1 MADKKNGDGRKL
13 IASNRRAHFDYF
25 LSDFLEA
32 GLSLTGTEIKSLRAG
47 HCSLNGA
54 FIDFRGGEVFVVG
67 MNIPE
72 YKYGNIFNH
81 DPLRDRKL
89 LLHKYQIAK
98 LLRSV
103 QQDGFTVVPT
113 QIYFKKGMAKIEI
126 ALAKGKKN
134 FDKRETIKEN
144 DIKKKLNK
152 VIKTQSYE

>member
-1 MADKKNGDGRKL
+1 MAKQENKDGRKL

-32 GLSLTGTEIKSLRAG
+32 GLSLTGTEIKSLRRG
-47 HCSLNGA
+47 RCSLNGS
-54 FIDFRGGEVFVVG
+54 FVDLRGGEAYLVG

-89 LLHKYQIAK
+89 LLHKVQIRK
-98 LLRSV
+98 LSKAV
-103 QQDGFTVVPT
+103 AQDGYTIVPT
-113 QIYFKKGMAKIEI
+113 QIYFKKGRAKVEI

-134 FDKRETIKEN
+134 YDKRQTLKER
-144 DIKKKLNK
+144 DVSRKLHRVVKN
-152 VIKTQSYE
+152 QEYD

>member
-1 MADKKNGDGRKL
+1 MAQQKADTAIKL

-32 GLSLTGTEIKSLRAG
+32 GLSLTGTEIKALRAG

-54 FIDFRGGEVFVVG
+54 FIDFRDGEAFVVG
-67 MNIPE
+67 MNISE

-89 LLHKYQIAK
+89 LLHKYQINK
-98 LLRSV
+98 LMKSIKL
-103 QQDGFTVVPT
+103 DGFTVVPT
-113 QIYFKKGMAKIEI
+113 KIYFKKGRAKIEI

-134 FDKRETIKEN
+134 YDKRQTIKDR
-144 DIKKKLNK
+144 DIAKKINK
-152 VIKTQSYE
+152 AVKHQDF

>member
-1 MADKKNGDGRKL
+1 MAKNAKDSGRKL

-54 FIDFRGGEVFVVG
+54 FIDFKGGEAYVVG

-72 YKYGNIFNH
+72 YKFGNIFNH

-89 LLHKYQIAK
+89 LLHKFQINK
-98 LLRSV
+98 LMKAV
-103 QQDGFTVVPT
+103 QRDGYTVVPT
-113 QIYFKKGMAKIEI
+113 QIYFHKGMAKIEI

-134 FDKRETIKEN
+134 YDKRQTIKEKE
-144 DIKKKLNK
+144 IAKKINK
-152 VIKTQSYE
+152 AVKRQMYN